1 MQLENMLTIDNR
13 KVINDDINRNED
25 ITERKE
31 GLFYL

>member
-25 ITERKE
+25 ITARKE

>member
-25 ITERKE
+25 ITEGKE